1 MNISTLFHQAE
12 ISEYVCDDSTLAYR
26 VFGSGPALLFIHGF
40 PVHGYTWR
48 KLLPELMESHT
59 CYVVDLPGL
68 GLSQWTDKT
77 NFHFEAQA
85 ARLIKFMK
93 SKDIESCSIIAHD
106 TGATTARLIALS
118 EELEVINLVLFN
130 TEIPGQRPPWIELYQ
145 KASLLPLA
153 HQFFKMAVTNKYFI
167 RSGMGLKAFY
177 ADKSLLENSEN
188 ISPYIDLMTSTNE
201 RTKGALSYLRG
212 CDLNYMDTLKERHQQ
227 IQSNVLM
234 IWGAQDVTFPV
245 DQAMEMSKQFQ
256 DAKFFSIKSA
266 SLMPHEEQPEEVL
279 AIIKSNW
286 AIKKS
291 TIQI

>member
-1 MNISTLFHQAE
+1 MFDQAE
-12 ISEYVCDDSTLAYR
+12 IYEYVCVDSTLAYR

-48 KLLPELMESHT
+48 KLLPELMENHT

-68 GLSQWTDKT
+68 GLSQWSDKT

-85 ARLIKFMK
+85 ARLIDFMK
-93 SKDIESCSIIAHD
+93 SKNIERCSIIAHD

-118 EELEVINLVLFN
+118 EELKVVNLVLFN
-130 TEIPGQRPPWIELYQ
+130 TEIPGERPPWIELYQ

-153 HQFFKMAVTNKYFI
+153 HFFFKMAVTNKYFI
-167 RSGMGLKAFY
+167 RSAMGFKAFY

-188 ISPYIDLMTSTNE
+188 ISPYIDLMTSNNE

-212 CDLNYMDTLKERHQQ
+212 CDLNYMDTLQERHKL
-227 IQSNVLM
+227 IQSNVLL
-234 IWGAQDVTFPV
+234 IWGVQDVTFP
-245 DQAMEMSKQFQ
+245 AEHGKKMSKQFR
-256 DAKFFSIKSA
+256 DAKFFSIENA

-286 AIKKS
+286 AIKNL
-291 TIQI
+291 